1 MGKYLVD
8 IFRKNRRNT
17 RARFADTRSWRRVRR
32 YRLGIGLM
40 RKNVKKITLMP
51 MERSGEHPALQL
63 AKLPKGKASEP
74 AKKSES
80 DLKAGF
86 YILPR

>member
-1 MGKYLVD
+1 
-8 IFRKNRRNT
+8 
-17 RARFADTRSWRRVRR
+17 
-32 YRLGIGLM
+32 M